1 MKGSI
6 VAAAEGYTD
15 AAKRAKT
22 MATRL
27 IEDHRPPPTTRR
39 KSAPARS

>member
-15 AAKRAKT
+15 AAKRAKA

-27 IEDHRPPPTTRR
+27 IEDHRPPTPTRR
-39 KSAPARS
+39 KSTRTRS